1 MRRTKKAKRLAH
13 VQSWQ
18 SSGLSRPQYCRKHG
32 LKYATFMSWCKQELS
47 TPVPEAGVVVTEPGK
62 FIALAQGASIS
73 NLIVIHFP
81 NGIRIEYEGQV
92 SQDLIQYLQNA

>member
-13 VQSWQ
+13 VQSWR

-47 TPVPEAGVVVTEPGK
+47 APGSEVGMIVSEPGK
-62 FIALAQGASIS
+62 FIALVQGKHTSS
-73 NLIVIHFP
+73 LIVVNFS
-81 NGIRIEYEGQV
+81 NGIRMEYEGQV
-92 SQDLIQYLQNA
+92 SQELIQYLQDA